1 MALDPLVASST
12 ISKAYLEFVGL
23 DEDGKPNGNPPTG
36 DYPSLFAA
44 GYKEYAEQGIVLGA
58 DNSGSNESIIEA
70 ALGKTTTVTDLA
82 TAFAN
87 YWATVAVIPGTP
99 AHGGTS
105 VISVVNDAST
115 RVSAFEAAIEASITT
130 TESKPY
136 FFNFVN
142 NIETMAVSTIIWTV
156 TELMPTVPP
165 SPSPFP
171 EIIS

>member
-1 MALDPLVASST
+1 MALNPLVASSA
-12 ISKAYLEFVGL
+12 ISTSYLRYAGL
-23 DEDGKPNGNPPTG
+23 NGNGRPNGNPSTG
-36 DYPSLFAA
+36 NYPSSFAA

-58 DNSGSNESIIEA
+58 DNSGGNESIIRA
-70 ALGKTTTVTDLA
+70 ALGKNTTVTELA

-87 YWATVAVIPGTP
+87 YWATVAVLPGDP

-105 VISVVNDAST
+105 VISVVNDATT
-115 RVSAFEAAIEASITT
+115 RVSAFEAAIVASITS

-156 TELMPTVPP
+156 TELM
-165 SPSPFP
+165 SSGSSSSFP
-171 EIIS
+171 ETIS